1 MTQPPSSPSPPPG
14 PPGLVPGPP
23 AEARIFLRPIGNPL
37 PLGFV
42 GLAVAT
48 SVLSS
53 FNLGWIPTAEQHQVA
68 LVLMGFA
75 FPLQMVATVLLFLV
89 RDAPSGAGMG
99 VLSLTWLALGL
110 LLVTGRPGTLSA
122 TVSIFLFASAAA
134 LIPSVLSASISKLV
148 PAAVLGFASLRF
160 VLTGIWEH
168 LGGSAWQHAAGWE
181 GIVLA
186 GLALY
191 AALAS
196 DLEGLL
202 HHTLLPLGR
211 HSRGRRTMVQDL
223 NEQLPELERE
233 PGVRSQV

>member
-1 MTQPPSSPSPPPG
+1 MTETSASTESHSAHEVQ
-14 PPGLVPGPP
+14 
-23 AEARIFLRPIGNPL
+23 IFLRPIGTPL

-53 FNLGWIPTAEQHQVA
+53 FNLGWIPTTEQHQVA
-68 LVLMGFA
+68 LVLMAFA
-75 FPLQMVATVLLFLV
+75 FPIQLVATVLLFLV

-110 LLVTGRPGTLSA
+110 LLVTGTPGTLSA

-134 LIPSVLSASISKLV
+134 LVPAVLSASISKLV
-148 PAAVLGFASLRF
+148 PAAVLAMASLRF
-160 VLTGIWEH
+160 LLTGIWER
-168 LGGSAWQHAAGWE
+168 LGGTAWQHAAGWE

-196 DLEGLL
+196 DLEGLV
-202 HHTLLPLGR
+202 HHTLLPMGR
-211 HSRGRRTMVQDL
+211 HGRGRQTLVQDL
-223 NEQLPELERE
+223 REQVPELERE